1 MTSSRPLPD
10 RDLAEITTLAEDD
23 LRKLEGARIFVTGG
37 TGFVG
42 TWLVEALLAA
52 DKKFGL
58 RLGVTM
64 LTRDQAGYRHRC
76 AHVAG
81 DERVTLLE
89 GDVRTFTAPGHHDLI
104 VHAAASTA
112 TARTPGERLDI
123 YGSIVSGME
132 RVIEM
137 ASSWGRP
144 RLLLTS
150 SGAVYGTQPP
160 DLSLTPEGYLGGPDP
175 LDTAMTYHGAKR
187 AAELRSALATESG
200 VVDVVVARLFA
211 FVGPLLPIDQH
222 FAVGN
227 FIRDALTGGPIQV
240 EGDGTPF
247 RSYQYAGDLVRWMV
261 RLLVSGEPGR
271 AYNVGSSNAISIGD
285 LARVVADVAGGGL
298 DVRIACVPDPDRL
311 ASRYVPDTSLAKEEL
326 GLVNEVDLAESI
338 RRTLDWN
345 ASG

>member
-1 MTSSRPLPD
+1 MSTPRPLPE
-10 RDLAEITTLAEDD
+10 RDLAEIATLAEDD
-23 LRKLEGARIFVTGG
+23 LRELEGARIFVTGG

-52 DKKFGL
+52 DRELDL
-58 RLGVTM
+58 RLGLTL
-64 LTRDQAGYRHRC
+64 LTRDQTTYRRRRPHL
-76 AHVAG
+76 AG
-81 DERVTLLE
+81 DESVTLME
-89 GDVRTFTAPGHHDLI
+89 GDVRTFTADGHHDFV
-104 VHAAASTA
+104 VHAAASTS
-112 TARTPGERLDI
+112 TARTPAERTAI
-123 YGSIVSGME
+123 YSSIVHGME
-132 RVIEM
+132 RVIEV

-144 RLLLTS
+144 RLLFTS

-160 DLSLTPEGYLGGPDP
+160 DLMLIPENHLEGPDP
-175 LDTAMTYHGAKR
+175 LDTAMSYHGAKR

-200 VVDVVVARLFA
+200 AVDVVVARLFA

-227 FIRDALTGGPIQV
+227 FVKDALAGGPIQI
-240 EGDGTPF
+240 EGDGTPC
-247 RSYQYAGDLVRWMV
+247 RSYQYVGDLVRWML

-285 LARVVADVAGGGL
+285 LAQVVADVAGGGL
-298 DVRIACVPDPDRL
+298 EVRIACEPDPDRR

-326 GLVNEVDLAESI
+326 DLVNVVGLAESI

-345 ASG
+345 TSG